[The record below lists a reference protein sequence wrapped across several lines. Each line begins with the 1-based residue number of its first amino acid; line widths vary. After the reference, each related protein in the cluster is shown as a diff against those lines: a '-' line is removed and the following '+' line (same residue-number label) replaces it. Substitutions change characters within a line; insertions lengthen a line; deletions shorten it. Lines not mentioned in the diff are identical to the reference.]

1 MQAFQQT
8 GLYHSEDNGLTKRM
22 PRFSDIAIRS
32 NENSLKNLKM
42 EFFQLLMHRDYFE
55 SVHKSLIQFSALMA

>member
-1 MQAFQQT
+1 MQASQQQT

-42 EFFQLLMHRDYFE
+42 EFFQLLTK
-55 SVHKSLIQFSALMA
+55 VHKSLIQFSALMV